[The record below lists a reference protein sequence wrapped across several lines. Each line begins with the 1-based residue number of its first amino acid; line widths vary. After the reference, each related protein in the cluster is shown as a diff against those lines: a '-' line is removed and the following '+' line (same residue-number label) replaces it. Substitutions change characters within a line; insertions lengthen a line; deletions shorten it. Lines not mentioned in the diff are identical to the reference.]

1 MENYSF
7 LKGLLKGIKYAV
19 IFLLTGLLVGL
30 SPQIKAVTLGG
41 LIVIVLNWLKIR
53 WDIKFSELIGRAKK
67 FVS

>member
-30 SPQIKAVTLGG
+30 SPQIKAVTIGG

-53 WDIKFSELIGRAKK
+53 WDIKLIP
-67 FVS
+67 